1 MSKLRS
7 KAKKELVR
15 QGAGRRN
22 LLRQGLS
29 MFIVLKGKG
38 AQHGEPFN
46 VIREKS
52 GKQGVLRGEAEKF
65 LKGMCIQLRGA
76 WISLQFTLGVLCTT
90 DISRRPDRG

>member
-15 QGAGRRN
+15 QGAGRRR

-38 AQHGEPFN
+38 KHSMG
-46 VIREKS
+46 S
-52 GKQGVLRGEAEKF
+52 HL
-65 LKGMCIQLRGA
+65 M
-76 WISLQFTLGVLCTT
+76 
-90 DISRRPDRG
+90 